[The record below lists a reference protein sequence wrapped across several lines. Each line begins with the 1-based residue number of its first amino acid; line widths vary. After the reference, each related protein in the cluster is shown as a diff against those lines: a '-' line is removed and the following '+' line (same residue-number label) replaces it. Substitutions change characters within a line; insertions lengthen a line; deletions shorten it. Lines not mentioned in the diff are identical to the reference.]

1 MLLLLMLSFVEKV
14 LLLVQVL
21 CVCVQALAQGMKKQ
35 AVIEVGRAVVFAKQV
50 EKVLVEHRC
59 VEGE

>member
-1 MLLLLMLSFVEKV
+1 MLLWLLFVEKV

-35 AVIEVGRAVVFAKQV
+35 AVVEAGRAVVFAKQV
-50 EKVLVEHRC
+50 EKV
-59 VEGE
+59 